1 MKWIALIGVLLI
13 WTAESFAESGSRFTT
28 TLEIDAS
35 LVMVGIALIAL
46 LLPFLY
52 DGSLFTR
59 QRVWKRRFSKSEYR
73 TSRYYAD
80 RHGEVE
86 GHRDRYESWRGVSSV
101 RGEKPEKDE
110 VRRKARRSL

>member
-1 MKWIALIGVLLI
+1 MKWLAVIAVSLV
-13 WTAESFAESGSRFTT
+13 WTAQAFAEVGSRFTT

-35 LVMVGIALIAL
+35 LVMVGIALVAL

-59 QRVWKRRFSKSEYR
+59 QRVWKRRFSKNAYR

-86 GHRDRYESWRGVSSV
+86 GHRDPDRGA
-101 RGEKPEKDE
+101 KLDKDE

>member
-1 MKWIALIGVLLI
+1 MNIELITLAIALV
-13 WTAESFAESGSRFTT
+13 
-28 TLEIDAS
+28 
-35 LVMVGIALIAL
+35 ALCV
-46 LLPFLY
+46 PWLY

-59 QRVWKRRFSKSEYR
+59 QRVWKRRFSKNEYR

-86 GHRDRYESWRGVSSV
+86 GHRDRYKSWRGVSSV
-101 RGEKPEKDE
+101 RGEKPDKEE